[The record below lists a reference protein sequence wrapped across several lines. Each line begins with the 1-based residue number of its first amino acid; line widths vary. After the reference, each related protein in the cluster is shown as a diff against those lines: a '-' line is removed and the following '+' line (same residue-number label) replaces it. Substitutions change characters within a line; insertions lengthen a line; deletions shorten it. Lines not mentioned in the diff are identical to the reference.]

1 MQEIFGRSTKS
12 VENDR
17 IKKEQKDAALEAKRN
32 RNKSIVCETGTFQES
47 AKHVVQTESV
57 ADYFKR
63 KMAEKLKPK
72 AIGTAIFRV
81 NLIRKL
87 QLRFLE
93 SNFCNGSKSCHG

>member
-1 MQEIFGRSTKS
+1 MGRTRWLCLVWRKRETSLAIGTASSQHLEEIFGRSTKS

-17 IKKEQKDAALEAKRN
+17 IKKEQEDAALEAKRN

-47 AKHVVQTESV
+47 AKHVVQEESV

-72 AIGTAIFRV
+72 AI
-81 NLIRKL
+81 
-87 QLRFLE
+87 
-93 SNFCNGSKSCHG
+93 